1 MSGLSTALGLAAAS
15 AVGRLWRHCC
25 CDIRA
30 VVAFWSVVVVVVVA
44 AAVVWSQLSR
54 FFTRAYFVVIFYVCG
69 ISYGNCTYVG
79 IAYVM
84 RAF

>member
-1 MSGLSTALGLAAAS
+1 M
-15 AVGRLWRHCC
+15 
-25 CDIRA
+25 
-30 VVAFWSVVVVVVVA
+30 VAFWSVMVVVVVA
-44 AAVVWSQLSR
+44 AAAVWSQLSR

-69 ISYGNCTYVG
+69 ILYGNCTYVG

>member
-1 MSGLSTALGLAAAS
+1 M
-15 AVGRLWRHCC
+15 
-25 CDIRA
+25 
-30 VVAFWSVVVVVVVA
+30 VAFWLVVVVVA
-44 AAVVWSQLSR
+44 MAAAAVWSQLSR
-54 FFTRAYFVVIFYVCG
+54 FFTHACFVVIFYVCG

>member
-1 MSGLSTALGLAAAS
+1 M
-15 AVGRLWRHCC
+15 
-25 CDIRA
+25 
-30 VVAFWSVVVVVVVA
+30 VAFWLVVVVVVVA
-44 AAVVWSQLSR
+44 AAAVGSQLSR

-69 ISYGNCTYVG
+69 FSYGNCTFVG

>member
-1 MSGLSTALGLAAAS
+1 MSGLSAALGLAAAS
-15 AVGRLWRHCC
+15 AVGQLQRRCC
-25 CDIRA
+25 CDSR
-30 VVAFWSVVVVVVVA
+30 VVVEFWLVVVVVVVA
-44 AAVVWSQLSR
+44 VAAVWSQLSQ

-69 ISYGNCTYVG
+69 ISYGNCTHVG

>member
-1 MSGLSTALGLAAAS
+1 M
-15 AVGRLWRHCC
+15 
-25 CDIRA
+25 
-30 VVAFWSVVVVVVVA
+30 VAFWLVVVVVVVA
-44 AAVVWSQLSR
+44 AVAVWSQLSQ

-84 RAF
+84 HAF

>member
-1 MSGLSTALGLAAAS
+1 MAAA
-15 AVGRLWRHCC
+15 A
-25 CDIRA
+25 
-30 VVAFWSVVVVVVVA
+30 
-44 AAVVWSQLSR
+44 VWSQLSR
-54 FFTRAYFVVIFYVCG
+54 FFKCAYFVNIYYVCG

>member
-1 MSGLSTALGLAAAS
+1 
-15 AVGRLWRHCC
+15 
-25 CDIRA
+25 
-30 VVAFWSVVVVVVVA
+30 VVVA
-44 AAVVWSQLSR
+44 AAAVWSQLSQ